1 VRRVTLALTATL
13 LAVSL
18 LICGCIQS
26 TTISVPSASIEPSP
40 SQNSS
45 STPIPGYSGYDP
57 IISGWIFE
65 KTYFTIDP
73 EYRVYANIDVPPP
86 AYGRMS
92 GNWSKISN
100 NKYNVQLSNNYIKVN
115 DSYEYLRGTITYDE
129 STDTISWHTEDGNV
143 FLGLLDQYQ
152 YSRAHI

>member
-1 VRRVTLALTATL
+1 VRLITLAITALL

-18 LICGCIQS
+18 MICGCTQS
-26 TTISVPSASIEPSP
+26 TTTSTPSASIEPS
-40 SQNSS
+40 SAQNSS
-45 STPIPGYSGYDP
+45 WPSIPGWSGYDP
-57 IISGWIFE
+57 IIGGWIFE

-73 EYRVYANIDVPPP
+73 EYRVYSNIDVPPP

-115 DSYEYLRGTITYDE
+115 DSYEYLSGTITYDE

-143 FLGLLDQYQ
+143 FLGLLDQYK
-152 YSRAHI
+152 YSRVQI